1 MTTRAERITR
11 QRSELRAR
19 FAEGPRYCTRCK
31 QPQPRAGG
39 RDVPVNALHCRW
51 ECASC
56 SR

>member
-1 MTTRAERITR
+1 MTTRTERTTR

-31 QPQPRAGG
+31 QRQPRAGG
-39 RDVPVNALHCRW
+39 REVAIDGAHCRW
-51 ECASC
+51 EGATC